1 MRKALY
7 MRLALQN
14 FRKNG
19 KFYIPYILTIA
30 GTSAAFYIMLALN
43 GNPDV
48 PDRIR
53 YSYLSAFVGIGTAV
67 IALFSVIFLFY
78 TNSFLMKRRNRE
90 LGLYHILGMEKRHIA
105 RILGWETLFTAVFGI
120 GGGILCGLG
129 FQKLVTLLLYKI
141 MRFDV
146 YYGFYVFGAGIRITV
161 LVFSGILLLC
171 LLFNLGRIH
180 AQKPIELLRSGATG
194 EKEPKTRWLLTILG
208 LLTLG
213 AGYYIALTTDTAMEA
228 LSYYF
233 PAVFL
238 VIIGTYCLFTSVS
251 IALLKLLR
259 KNKRFYYKTSHFI
272 GISGMLYRM
281 KRNAVGLANICI
293 LSTMVLV
300 MISGTLSLFLGTEDA
315 LNARY
320 PAEVCVEVL
329 YDPDA
334 EDPFRPEDMEYNILE
349 AVSRCGRKAEA
360 YIAYT
365 VLNFAA
371 GFENGAFTA
380 TSHRSF
386 GMGYAALNFIT
397 AEEYGRLTGQAATLK
412 RDEVLLYAQGS
423 PLGDALE
430 INFESPEN
438 RGGTRM
444 RFTVRE
450 TLDTF
455 PGALADTA
463 YLVTANSYYAV
474 VSDTEVLRALYDAQ
488 RAAYEKNKS
497 SMRWKLLLDIDGTD
511 EEKSTCATAVSAAR
525 PGVDIAFAEDG
536 SVHSYVTENSP
547 YRETGDYSRFWT
559 ESRASGAED
568 FYSLNGGFFF
578 LGVFLGFL
586 FIMATVLIIYYKQ
599 ISEGYEDAERY
610 RIMQQV
616 GLSRADIRR
625 SVNSQILVVFFM
637 PLAVATVHILFNF
650 PLIKLLLTLF
660 QLTNTALTIGCTA
673 GTLLAFS
680 LIYGMVYALTAR
692 VYYRIV
698 S

>member
-1 MRKALY
+1 MTR
-7 MRLALQN
+7 
-14 FRKNG
+14 
-19 KFYIPYILTIA
+19 T
-30 GTSAAFYIMLALN
+30 
-43 GNPDV
+43 
-48 PDRIR
+48 
-53 YSYLSAFVGIGTAV
+53 
-67 IALFSVIFLFY
+67 
-78 TNSFLMKRRNRE
+78 RR
-90 LGLYHILGMEKRHIA
+90 
-105 RILGWETLFTAVFGI
+105 
-120 GGGILCGLG
+120 
-129 FQKLVTLLLYKI
+129 
-141 MRFDV
+141 
-146 YYGFYVFGAGIRITV
+146 
-161 LVFSGILLLC
+161 
-171 LLFNLGRIH
+171 
-180 AQKPIELLRSGATG
+180 
-194 EKEPKTRWLLTILG
+194 TR
-208 LLTLG
+208 
-213 AGYYIALTTDTAMEA
+213 
-228 LSYYF
+228 
-233 PAVFL
+233 
-238 VIIGTYCLFTSVS
+238 
-251 IALLKLLR
+251 
-259 KNKRFYYKTSHFI
+259 
-272 GISGMLYRM
+272 
-281 KRNAVGLANICI
+281 
-293 LSTMVLV
+293 
-300 MISGTLSLFLGTEDA
+300 
-315 LNARY
+315 
-320 PAEVCVEVL
+320 
-329 YDPDA
+329 
-334 EDPFRPEDMEYNILE
+334 FRPEDMEYNILE

-423 PLGDALE
+423 PLGDTLE

-438 RGGTRM
+438 PGGTRM

-680 LIYGMVYALTAR
+680 LIYGVVYALTAR